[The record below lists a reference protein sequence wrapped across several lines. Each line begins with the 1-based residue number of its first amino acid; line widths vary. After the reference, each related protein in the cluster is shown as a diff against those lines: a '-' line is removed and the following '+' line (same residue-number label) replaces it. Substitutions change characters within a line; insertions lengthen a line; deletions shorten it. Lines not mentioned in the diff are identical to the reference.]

1 MNEEGSLWLS
11 EYWHIPINKP
21 LRQKLALLTCAGRG
35 PSMGG
40 NKEAREAS
48 FKFSAEFFS
57 KYLKK

>member
-1 MNEEGSLWLS
+1 LS
-11 EYWHIPINKP
+11 EYWNIPINTP

-48 FKFSAEFFS
+48 FQFSGEFFT
-57 KYLKK
+57 KYLKN